1 MPVKSAK
8 QFGFMHSAAAG
19 KLRGAGPSAAVA
31 KEFLS
36 KTSHGQKSKFAKVLA
51 KKRGKKHA

>member
-8 QFGFMHSAAAG
+8 QFRLMQAAAHG
-19 KLRGAGPSAAVA
+19 SLKGPGPSPAVA

-36 KTSHGQKSKFAKVLA
+36 KTSHKKKSIFAK
-51 KKRGKKHA
+51 KNK